1 MADSPPSPLALEE
14 YRALRATIRER
25 GTLRLVVIGLTFV
38 LWTGAVA
45 TLGLDA
51 LLGLAPLAILATG
64 FELSFVIHTGVERI
78 GRYLQ
83 VYHEATAP
91 GAVPRWEHAI
101 VDTAAAGRPAGAPDG
116 LFLRLFQIATVLSL
130 APVAVA
136 LARRPGIDA
145 PVLVGTAGVVL
156 LHMAFLARLEL
167 ARRYAD
173 GQRGLDFEAFRAA
186 RSRRDG

>member
-25 GTLRLVVIGLTFV
+25 GTLRLAVIGLTFV
-38 LWTGAVA
+38 FWTGAVA
-45 TLGLDA
+45 TLDLDA
-51 LLGLAPLAILATG
+51 LLGLVPLAVLAAG

-91 GAVPRWEHAI
+91 GAAPRWEHAV
-101 VDTAAAGRPAGAPDG
+101 VDAAAAGRAAGAPDG
-116 LFLRLFQIATVLSL
+116 LCLRLFQVATVLSL
-130 APVAVA
+130 APVAGA
-136 LARRPGIDA
+136 IARSPGIDG
-145 PVLVGTAGVVL
+145 PLLVGTAGVIL
-156 LHMAFLARLEL
+156 LHVAFLARLEL
-167 ARRYAD
+167 ARRYAA

-186 RSRRDG
+186 KMRRDG